1 MNATFDPSLLPQSQ
15 LYLVAAAVAMARIG
29 GLMAVFPGF
38 TRLGLSGVLQ
48 GSVALVLTALLIP
61 SIKEAW
67 TLAPHSEGETALL
80 MFKEVIVGTTL
91 GLFLGAPFWAAELAG
106 SLLDLQ
112 RASSMGNLVDPA
124 NVESANI
131 SPTLFVLF
139 MLTLFYGAGGFGLVL
154 ETLYDSYAL
163 WPVGHFLPLFSANAG
178 DLFLKLLDDIFAMGL
193 MLIIPMV
200 LILLLADVV
209 LALVSR
215 AAPNLHIFDLSL
227 GVKNLIVALL
237 MVPYLAFLLNYMG
250 QDIGWLHWTGQ
261 RLEAIRGNP

>member
-1 MNATFDPSLLPQSQ
+1 
-15 LYLVAAAVAMARIG
+15 
-29 GLMAVFPGF
+29 
-38 TRLGLSGVLQ
+38 
-48 GSVALVLTALLIP
+48 
-61 SIKEAW
+61 
-67 TLAPHSEGETALL
+67 
-80 MFKEVIVGTTL
+80 
-91 GLFLGAPFWAAELAG
+91 
-106 SLLDLQ
+106 
-112 RASSMGNLVDPA
+112 
-124 NVESANI
+124 
-131 SPTLFVLF
+131 
-139 MLTLFYGAGGFGLVL
+139 
-154 ETLYDSYAL
+154 
-163 WPVGHFLPLFSANAG
+163 LFSANAG